1 MKRKYIVILAII
13 LVIGFASV
21 TTTLVLNGKVGVGV
35 ELDDFDVIFTS
46 ALLNAETSNK
56 VIISENKKTITF
68 NTDKLINKG
77 DTARLDYKVKNTS
90 TQYNADVEI
99 NCTNEA
105 NEYISVISEFD
116 GNQIP
121 LVSPVNIK
129 AGEVKSGYINAELI
143 KTYAGEDTSM
153 EIKCSIVV
161 TATSRETYAY
171 SLAFNSNGGSSIEDK
186 SVILNN
192 EYGELEIPVKVGY
205 NFLGWYDEEDNK
217 VDESTILDSK
227 GNRTL
232 YAKWEE
238 KVYDLNIV
246 TKKDGNDTTKKL
258 DITYGEKVTIKINE
272 KNYYISSM
280 DCSEGYTIE
289 DYELVIP
296 TYGEQIINI
305 RNNKVDKEGTCT
317 FTLEQ
322 GIYEYGYT
330 GGEQSFVAPLNGE
343 YKIELWGASGSYY
356 SGNGGMGAYTSGL
369 INMTKN
375 LVFYI
380 QVGSQGN
387 NGNIGTGGK
396 GGYNGGA
403 NAQNS
408 SVSAGN
414 SIGGG
419 GGGSTDVRLV
429 NGTWNNFSSLKS
441 RIMVAAGGG
450 GSGIYGVG
458 GNAGTFNGYNGTGT
472 TGSQGVAGYG
482 YGASQTAGGNCYI
495 TASYSQG
502 GNCTGAFGYANTT
515 TYYSS
520 TYVNP
525 GSGGG
530 GGYYGGGS
538 SSTGVAGFAGGAG
551 GGGSSF
557 ISGHAGC
564 NAIAESSTQSKI
576 VHTGQPN
583 HYSGYVFTNTIMIA
597 GNASMPNYSGT
608 STMTGNSGNGYAKI
622 TLVSIN

>member
-238 KVYDLNIV
+238 KEYP
-246 TKKDGNDTTKKL
+246 
-258 DITYGEKVTIKINE
+258 VTIKTNE
-272 KNYYISSM
+272 HGTSESTTLNVPYGKSASIKITPDTNYYISSIE
-280 DCSEGYTIE
+280 CSNGYTLE
-289 DYELVIP
+289 NYDSKIP
-296 TYGEQIINI
+296 VYREQIINI
-305 RNNKVDKEGTCT
+305 RNNKVDKEGSCT
-317 FTLEQ
+317 FSFKQ

-343 YKIELWGASGSYY
+343 YKIELWGAGYPNIDTSG
-356 SGNGGMGAYTSGL
+356 GAYVAGSIDLTLSKFL
-369 INMTKN
+369 Y
-375 LVFYI
+375 VF
-380 QVGSQGN
+380 VGSSGDSEDEN
-387 NGNIGTGGK
+387 AL
-396 GGYNGGA
+396 GGYNGGG
-403 NAQNS
+403 NS
-408 SVSAGN
+408 SKAVRGN
-414 SIGGG
+414 SGY
-419 GGGSTDVRLV
+419 GGSGATDVRLV
-429 NGTWNNFSSLKS
+429 GGSWNNFDSLKS
-441 RIMVAAGGG
+441 RIIVAGASSIGVAAGGLTG
-450 GSGIYGVG
+450 YRGIVREDLM
-458 GNAGTFNGYNGTGT
+458 FILGYP
-472 TGSQGVAGYG
+472 GSQISG
-482 YGASQTAGGNCYI
+482 GAVPVKHSCGLTSGTAGG
-495 TASYSQG
+495 
-502 GNCTGAFGYANTT
+502 FGYGGLGGKSEN
-515 TYYSS
+515 SS
-520 TYVNP
+520 LNGG

-530 GGYYGGGS
+530 SGYYGGSG
-538 SSTGVAGFAGGAG
+538 AGGVCNGSYAG

-557 ISGHAGC
+557 ISGHNGC
-564 NAIAESSTQSKI
+564 DAIAESSTESKI
-576 VHTGQPN
+576 VHTGQSN
-583 HYSGYVFTNTIMIA
+583 HYSGYVFKDTVMIDGAGYKWTNIKGEYT
-597 GNASMPNYSGT
+597 GMPTHDGK

-622 TLVSIN
+622 TLVSID

>member
-1 MKRKYIVILAII
+1 MKRRYIVILAII

-343 YKIELWGASGSYY
+343 YKIEIWGAQGGDLNSSVRSEFY
-356 SGNGGMGAYTSGL
+356 SMLKNVTGGYGGYST
-369 INMTKN
+369 
-375 LVFYI
+375 
-380 QVGSQGN
+380 
-387 NGNIGTGGK
+387 GNIILDQNSKIFINVGGQGQPATYTNTNPK
-396 GGYNGGA
+396 GGYNGGGA
-403 NAQNS
+403 GGVGYAYYWIYTCLRSAALS
-408 SVSAGN
+408 S
-414 SIGGG
+414 
-419 GGGSTDVRLV
+419 
-429 NGTWNNFSSLKS
+429 
-441 RIMVAAGGG
+441 AGGG
-450 GSGIYGVG
+450 GATHVATESGLLKSFKSKKDKVVIVAGGGAGSPLVSVAAGNGGGISGTIGRTNSGI
-458 GNAGTFNGYNGTGT
+458 TTNGATQTSGYDFGIGQNGHNSIQASTGDAE
-472 TGSQGVAGYG
+472 GS
-482 YGASQTAGGNCYI
+482 
-495 TASYSQG
+495 
-502 GNCTGAFGYANTT
+502 
-515 TYYSS
+515 
-520 TYVNP
+520 
-525 GSGGG
+525 SGGG
-530 GGYYGGGS
+530 GGWYGGLSYQGIETNSDASGSGGSGYIGSTLLTDKVMYCYNCTS
-538 SSTGVAGFAGGAG
+538 SSVESTKTV
-551 GGGSSF
+551 STT
-557 ISGHAGC
+557 C
-564 NAIAESSTQSKI
+564 TSST
-576 VHTGQPN
+576 P
-583 HYSGYVFTNTIMIA
+583 
-597 GNASMPNYSGT
+597 T
-608 STMTGNSGNGYAKI
+608 SNCAKQGNGYAKI